1 MVTWISHFC
10 KGEKMFRICKL
21 CAGLAAFLILC
32 SCNEDKKASAEAD
45 KPTAI
50 SVDAVQVEPQNIP
63 LSFEFSARAQGYKET
78 QVRARVG
85 GILLKKNYIEGAE
98 VKEGDVLFEIDPNEY
113 RAKLN
118 NAKANLAKA
127 QAQLHRAETEWDRI
141 EKLFKQR
148 VVSEKSRDDAL
159 AELES
164 QKAAVLMAESEVE
177 TAQLNFDY
185 TKVTAPIS
193 GVTGMEEQSV
203 GSLISATGLLTTITQ
218 LDPIYVIF
226 SASESEMMS
235 LANMVRSGLVKN
247 PENKSEVIA
256 KVKFSNDVFYPLDG
270 EINFINSG
278 IDEGT
283 GTIKLRAV
291 FPNPKRQLKPGQ
303 FLRLVMEGLTRINAL
318 VVPQESIMQG
328 GNGSYLYIVN
338 DKNMVEAVNV
348 QTGLMTKEGGWI
360 IDGGLKAGDKVII
373 SNLMKI
379 RPGMTVEPNM
389 TEVLQKNEDVED

>member
-1 MVTWISHFC
+1 MWKNSKLLAGLVVALS
-10 KGEKMFRICKL
+10 L
-21 CAGLAAFLILC
+21 CAC
-32 SCNEDKKASAEAD
+32 KEDKNASQDMTAKTTALPVNVLQVAAEN
-45 KPTAI
+45 
-50 SVDAVQVEPQNIP
+50 VP

-78 QVRARVG
+78 EVRARVS
-85 GILLKKNYIEGAE
+85 GILLKKNYIEGSE

-113 RAKLN
+113 KAKLN

-127 QAQLHRAETEWDRI
+127 KAQLRRAETEWARI

-148 VVSEKSRDDAL
+148 VVSEKSRDDAQ
-159 AELES
+159 AELEA

-193 GVTGMEEQSV
+193 GITGMGVQSE
-203 GSLISATGLLTTITQ
+203 GSLISATGLLTNITQ

-226 SASESEMMS
+226 SASESEMLS
-235 LANMVRSGLVKN
+235 LSGMVANGLIKN
-247 PENKSEVIA
+247 PENKSEIVA
-256 KVKFSNDVFYPLDG
+256 KVKFSNDSFYEQSG
-270 EINFINSG
+270 QINFINSG

-291 FPNPKRQLKPGQ
+291 FPNPKKQLKPGQ
-303 FLRLVMEGLTRINAL
+303 FLRLVMEGLTRVNAL
-318 VVPQESIMQG
+318 IVPQESIMQG
-328 GNGSYLYIVN
+328 ANGSYVYIVN
-338 DKNMVEAVNV
+338 AQNVVESVNI

-360 IDGGLKAGDKVII
+360 VDSGLKAGDRVVV

-379 RPGMTVEPNM
+379 RPGMTVAPQM
-389 TEVLQKNEDVED
+389 VQPSAQKVTVED

>member
-1 MVTWISHFC
+1 MWKSS
-10 KGEKMFRICKL
+10 KL
-21 CAGLAAFLILC
+21 LAGLAVVLSLC
-32 SCNEDKKASAEAD
+32 ACKEDKS
-45 KPTAI
+45 
-50 SVDAVQVEPQNIP
+50 AVQNAAAKTAALPVNVLEVAAEDVP

-78 QVRARVG
+78 EVRARVS
-85 GILLKKNYIEGAE
+85 GILLKKNYIEGSE
-98 VKEGDVLFEIDPNEY
+98 VKEGDVLFEIDPKEY
-113 RAKLN
+113 KARLN

-127 QAQLHRAETEWDRI
+127 KAQLRRAETEWARI

-148 VVSEKSRDDAL
+148 VVSEKSRDDAQ
-159 AELES
+159 AELEA

-193 GVTGMEEQSV
+193 GVTGMEVQSE
-203 GSLISATGLLTTITQ
+203 GSLISATGLLTNITQ

-235 LANMVRSGLVKN
+235 LSGMVNNGLICN
-247 PENKSEVIA
+247 PENKSEIVA
-256 KVKFSNDVFYPLDG
+256 KVKFSNDSFYPLPG
-270 EINFINSG
+270 QINFINSG

-291 FPNPKRQLKPGQ
+291 FPNPKKQLKPGQ
-303 FLRLVMEGLTRINAL
+303 FLRLVMEGLTRVNAL
-318 VVPQESIMQG
+318 IVPQEAIMQG
-328 GNGSYLYIVN
+328 ANGSYVYIVN
-338 DKNMVEAVNV
+338 DKKMVEAVNI

-360 IDGGLKAGDKVII
+360 VDSGLKAGDRVIV

-379 RPGMTVEPNM
+379 RPGMTVDP
-389 TEVLQKNEDVED
+389 KNVGQPAERETVEE

>member
-1 MVTWISHFC
+1 MWKSS
-10 KGEKMFRICKL
+10 KL
-21 CAGLAAFLILC
+21 LAGLAVVLSLC
-32 SCNEDKKASAEAD
+32 ACKEDKS
-45 KPTAI
+45 
-50 SVDAVQVEPQNIP
+50 AVQNAAAKTAALPVNVLEVAAEDVP

-78 QVRARVG
+78 EVRARVS
-85 GILLKKNYIEGAE
+85 GILLKKNYVEGSE
-98 VKEGDVLFEIDPNEY
+98 VREGDVLFEIDPKEY
-113 RAKLN
+113 KARLN

-127 QAQLHRAETEWDRI
+127 KAQLRRAETEWARI

-148 VVSEKSRDDAL
+148 VVSEKSRDDAQ
-159 AELES
+159 AELEA

-193 GVTGMEEQSV
+193 GVTGMEVQSE
-203 GSLISATGLLTTITQ
+203 GSLISATGLLTNITQ

-235 LANMVRSGLVKN
+235 LSNMVNNGLIRN
-247 PENKSEVIA
+247 PENKSEIVA
-256 KVKFSNDVFYPLDG
+256 KVKFSNDSFYPLPG
-270 EINFINSG
+270 QINFSNSG

-291 FPNPKRQLKPGQ
+291 FPNPKKQLKPGQ
-303 FLRLVMEGLTRINAL
+303 FLRLVMEGLTRVNAL
-318 VVPQESIMQG
+318 IVPQEAIMQG
-328 GNGSYLYIVN
+328 ANGSYVYIVN
-338 DKNMVEAVNV
+338 DKNMVESVNI

-360 IDGGLKAGDKVII
+360 VDSGLKAGDRVIV

-379 RPGMTVEPNM
+379 RPGMTVDP
-389 TEVLQKNEDVED
+389 KNVEQPAEQETVEE

>member
-1 MVTWISHFC
+1 MWKSS
-10 KGEKMFRICKL
+10 KL
-21 CAGLAAFLILC
+21 LAGLAVVLSLC
-32 SCNEDKKASAEAD
+32 ACKEDKS
-45 KPTAI
+45 
-50 SVDAVQVEPQNIP
+50 AVQNAAAKTAALPVNVLEVAAEDVP

-78 QVRARVG
+78 EVRARVS
-85 GILLKKNYIEGAE
+85 GILLKKNYVEGSE
-98 VKEGDVLFEIDPNEY
+98 VREGDVLFEIDPKEY
-113 RAKLN
+113 KARLN

-127 QAQLHRAETEWDRI
+127 KAQLRRAETEWARI

-148 VVSEKSRDDAL
+148 VVSEKSRDDAQ
-159 AELES
+159 AELEA

-193 GVTGMEEQSV
+193 GVTGMEVQSE
-203 GSLISATGLLTTITQ
+203 GSLISATGLLTNITQ

-235 LANMVRSGLVKN
+235 LSNMVNNGLIRN
-247 PENKSEVIA
+247 PENKSEIVA
-256 KVKFSNDVFYPLDG
+256 KVKFSNDSFYPLPG
-270 EINFINSG
+270 QINFINSG

-291 FPNPKRQLKPGQ
+291 FPNPKKQLKPGQ
-303 FLRLVMEGLTRINAL
+303 FLRLVMEGLTRVNAL
-318 VVPQESIMQG
+318 IVPQEAIMQG
-328 GNGSYLYIVN
+328 ANGSYVYIVN
-338 DKNMVEAVNV
+338 DKNMVESVNI

-360 IDGGLKAGDKVII
+360 VDSGLKAGDRVIV

-379 RPGMTVEPNM
+379 RPGMTVDP
-389 TEVLQKNEDVED
+389 KNVGQPAERETVEE

>member
-1 MVTWISHFC
+1 MWKSS
-10 KGEKMFRICKL
+10 KL
-21 CAGLAAFLILC
+21 LAGLAVVLSLC
-32 SCNEDKKASAEAD
+32 ACKEDKS
-45 KPTAI
+45 
-50 SVDAVQVEPQNIP
+50 AVQNAAAKTAALPVNVLEVAAEDVP

-78 QVRARVG
+78 EVRARVS
-85 GILLKKNYIEGAE
+85 GILLKKNYVEGSQ
-98 VKEGDVLFEIDPNEY
+98 VKEGDVLFEIDPKEY
-113 RAKLN
+113 KAKLN

-127 QAQLHRAETEWDRI
+127 KAQLRRAETEWARI

-148 VVSEKSRDDAL
+148 VVSEKSRDDAQ
-159 AELES
+159 AELEA

-193 GVTGMEEQSV
+193 GVTGMEVQSE
-203 GSLISATGLLTTITQ
+203 GSLISATGLLTNITQ

-235 LANMVRSGLVKN
+235 LSNMVNNGLIRN
-247 PENKSEVIA
+247 PENKSEIVA
-256 KVKFSNDVFYPLDG
+256 KVKFSNDSFYPLPG
-270 EINFINSG
+270 QINFINSG

-291 FPNPKRQLKPGQ
+291 FPNPKKQLKPGQ
-303 FLRLVMEGLTRINAL
+303 FLRLVMEGLTRVNAL
-318 VVPQESIMQG
+318 IVPQEAIMQG
-328 GNGSYLYIVN
+328 ANGSYVYIVN
-338 DKNMVEAVNV
+338 DKNMVESVNI

-360 IDGGLKAGDKVII
+360 VDSGLKAGDRVIV

-379 RPGMTVEPNM
+379 RPGMTVDP
-389 TEVLQKNEDVED
+389 KNVEQPAERETVEE

>member
-1 MVTWISHFC
+1 MWKSS
-10 KGEKMFRICKL
+10 KL
-21 CAGLAAFLILC
+21 LAGLAVVLSLC
-32 SCNEDKKASAEAD
+32 ACKEDKS
-45 KPTAI
+45 
-50 SVDAVQVEPQNIP
+50 AVQNAAAKTAALPVNVLEVAAEDVP

-78 QVRARVG
+78 EVRARVS
-85 GILLKKNYIEGAE
+85 GILLKKNYIEGSE
-98 VKEGDVLFEIDPNEY
+98 VKEGDVLFEIDPKEY
-113 RAKLN
+113 KARLN

-127 QAQLHRAETEWDRI
+127 KAQLRRAETEWARI

-148 VVSEKSRDDAL
+148 VVSEKSRDDAQ
-159 AELES
+159 AELEA

-193 GVTGMEEQSV
+193 GVTGMEVQSE
-203 GSLISATGLLTTITQ
+203 GSLISATGLLTNITQ

-235 LANMVRSGLVKN
+235 LSNMVNNGLIRN
-247 PENKSEVIA
+247 PENKSEIVA
-256 KVKFSNDVFYPLDG
+256 KVKFSNDSFYPLPG
-270 EINFINSG
+270 QINFINSG

-291 FPNPKRQLKPGQ
+291 FPNPKKQLKPGQ
-303 FLRLVMEGLTRINAL
+303 FLRLVMEGLTRVNAL
-318 VVPQESIMQG
+318 IVPQEAIMQG
-328 GNGSYLYIVN
+328 ANGSYVYIVN
-338 DKNMVEAVNV
+338 DKNMVESVNI

-360 IDGGLKAGDKVII
+360 VDSGLKAGDRVIV

-379 RPGMTVEPNM
+379 RPGMTVDP
-389 TEVLQKNEDVED
+389 KNVEQPAERETVEE

>member
-1 MVTWISHFC
+1 MWKSS
-10 KGEKMFRICKL
+10 KL
-21 CAGLAAFLILC
+21 LAGLAVVLSLC
-32 SCNEDKKASAEAD
+32 ACKEDKS
-45 KPTAI
+45 
-50 SVDAVQVEPQNIP
+50 AVQNAAAKTAALPVNVLEVAAEDVP

-78 QVRARVG
+78 EVRARVS
-85 GILLKKNYIEGAE
+85 GILLKKNYIEGSE
-98 VKEGDVLFEIDPNEY
+98 VKEGDVLFEIDPKEY
-113 RAKLN
+113 KARLN

-127 QAQLHRAETEWDRI
+127 KAQLRRAETEWARI

-148 VVSEKSRDDAL
+148 VVSEKSRDDAQ
-159 AELES
+159 AELEA

-193 GVTGMEEQSV
+193 GVTGMEVQSE
-203 GSLISATGLLTTITQ
+203 GSLISATGLLTNITQ

-235 LANMVRSGLVKN
+235 LSGMVNNGLIRN
-247 PENKSEVIA
+247 PENKSEIVA
-256 KVKFSNDVFYPLDG
+256 KVKFSNDSFYPLPG
-270 EINFINSG
+270 QINFINSG

-291 FPNPKRQLKPGQ
+291 FPNPKKQLKPGQ
-303 FLRLVMEGLTRINAL
+303 FLRLVMEGLTRVNAL
-318 VVPQESIMQG
+318 IVPQEAIMQG
-328 GNGSYLYIVN
+328 ANGSYVYIVN
-338 DKNMVEAVNV
+338 DKKMVEAVNI

-360 IDGGLKAGDKVII
+360 VDSGLKAGDRVIV

-379 RPGMTVEPNM
+379 RPGMTVDP
-389 TEVLQKNEDVED
+389 KNVGQPAERETVEE

>member
-1 MVTWISHFC
+1 M
-10 KGEKMFRICKL
+10 KGRNMWKNSKL
-21 CAGLAAFLILC
+21 LAGLAIVLILC
-32 SCNEDKKASAEAD
+32 ACKEEQSTSASAA
-45 KPTAI
+45 KSASMPVNVLKVTAED
-50 SVDAVQVEPQNIP
+50 VP

-78 QVRARVG
+78 EVRARVS
-85 GILLKKNYIEGAE
+85 GILLKKNYVEGSE

-127 QAQLHRAETEWDRI
+127 KAQLRRSETEWARI
-141 EKLFKQR
+141 DKLFKQR
-148 VVSEKSRDDAL
+148 VVSEKSRDDTQAD
-159 AELES
+159 LEA

-193 GVTGMEEQSV
+193 G
-203 GSLISATGLLTTITQ
+203 LTNITQ

-235 LANMVRSGLVKN
+235 LANMVDHGLIKN
-247 PENKSEVIA
+247 PENKSEIIA
-256 KVKFSNDVFYPLDG
+256 KVKFSDDSVYPLPG
-270 EINFINSG
+270 KINFINSG

-291 FPNPKRQLKPGQ
+291 FQNPKKRLMPGQ
-303 FLRLVMEGLTRINAL
+303 FLRLVMEGLTRVNAL
-318 VVPQESIMQG
+318 IVPQEAIMQG
-328 GNGSYLYIVN
+328 ANGSYVYIVN
-338 DKNMVEAVNV
+338 DKNMVESVNI

-360 IDGGLKAGDKVII
+360 VDSGLKAGDRVVV

-379 RPGMTVEPNM
+379 RPGMTVEPK
-389 TEVLQKNEDVED
+389 EVLAQQSNETVED

>member
-1 MVTWISHFC
+1 MWKSS
-10 KGEKMFRICKL
+10 KL
-21 CAGLAAFLILC
+21 LAGLAVVLSLC
-32 SCNEDKKASAEAD
+32 ACKEDKS
-45 KPTAI
+45 
-50 SVDAVQVEPQNIP
+50 AVQNAAAKTAALPVNVLEVAAEDVP

-78 QVRARVG
+78 EVRARVS
-85 GILLKKNYIEGAE
+85 GILLKKNYVEGSQ
-98 VKEGDVLFEIDPNEY
+98 VKEGDVLFEIDPKEY
-113 RAKLN
+113 KARLN

-127 QAQLHRAETEWDRI
+127 KAQLRRAETEWARI

-148 VVSEKSRDDAL
+148 VVSEKSRDDAQ
-159 AELES
+159 AELEA

-193 GVTGMEEQSV
+193 GVTGMEVQSE
-203 GSLISATGLLTTITQ
+203 GSLISATGLLTNITQ

-235 LANMVRSGLVKN
+235 LSNMVDNGLIRN
-247 PENKSEVIA
+247 PENKSEVVA
-256 KVKFSNDVFYPLDG
+256 KVKFSNDSVYPLPG

-283 GTIKLRAV
+283 GHIKLRAV
-291 FPNPKRQLKPGQ
+291 FPNPKKRLKPGQ
-303 FLRLVMEGLTRINAL
+303 FLRLVMEGLTRVNAL
-318 VVPQESIMQG
+318 IVPQEAIMQG
-328 GNGSYLYIVN
+328 ANGSYVYIVN
-338 DKNMVEAVNV
+338 DKNMVESVNI

-360 IDGGLKAGDKVII
+360 VDSGLKAGDRVIV

-379 RPGMTVEPNM
+379 RPGMTVDP
-389 TEVLQKNEDVED
+389 KNVEQPAERETVEE

>member
-1 MVTWISHFC
+1 MWKSS
-10 KGEKMFRICKL
+10 KL
-21 CAGLAAFLILC
+21 LAGLAVVLSLC
-32 SCNEDKKASAEAD
+32 ACKEDKSEVQNAAAKTAALPVNVLEVAAED
-45 KPTAI
+45 
-50 SVDAVQVEPQNIP
+50 VP

-78 QVRARVG
+78 EVRARVS
-85 GILLKKNYIEGAE
+85 GILLKKNYIEGSE
-98 VKEGDVLFEIDPNEY
+98 VREGDVLFEIDPKEY
-113 RAKLN
+113 KARLN

-127 QAQLHRAETEWDRI
+127 KAQLRRAETEWARI

-148 VVSEKSRDDAL
+148 VVSEKSRDDAQ
-159 AELES
+159 AELEA

-193 GVTGMEEQSV
+193 GVTGMEVQSE
-203 GSLISATGLLTTITQ
+203 GSLISATGLLTNITQ

-235 LANMVRSGLVKN
+235 LSNMVDNGLIRN
-247 PENKSEVIA
+247 PENKSEVVA
-256 KVKFSNDVFYPLDG
+256 KVKFSNDSVYPLPG

-291 FPNPKRQLKPGQ
+291 FPNPKKRLKPGQ
-303 FLRLVMEGLTRINAL
+303 FLRLVMEGLTRVNAL
-318 VVPQESIMQG
+318 IVPQEAIMQCV
-328 GNGSYLYIVN
+328 NGAYVYIVN
-338 DKNMVEAVNV
+338 DKNMVESVNI

-360 IDGGLKAGDKVII
+360 VDSGLKAGDRVIV

-379 RPGMTVEPNM
+379 RPGMTVDP
-389 TEVLQKNEDVED
+389 KNVEQPAERETVEE

>member
-1 MVTWISHFC
+1 MWKSS
-10 KGEKMFRICKL
+10 KL
-21 CAGLAAFLILC
+21 LAGLAVVLSLC
-32 SCNEDKKASAEAD
+32 ACKEDKS
-45 KPTAI
+45 
-50 SVDAVQVEPQNIP
+50 AVQNAAAKTAALPVNVLEVAAEDVP

-78 QVRARVG
+78 EVRARVS
-85 GILLKKNYIEGAE
+85 GILLKKNYVEGSE
-98 VKEGDVLFEIDPNEY
+98 VREGDVLFEIDPKEY
-113 RAKLN
+113 KARLN

-127 QAQLHRAETEWDRI
+127 KAQLRRAETEWARI

-148 VVSEKSRDDAL
+148 VVSEKSRDDAQ
-159 AELES
+159 AELEA

-193 GVTGMEEQSV
+193 GVTGMEVQSE
-203 GSLISATGLLTTITQ
+203 GSLISATGLLTNITQ

-235 LANMVRSGLVKN
+235 LSNMVNNGLIRN
-247 PENKSEVIA
+247 PENKSEIVA
-256 KVKFSNDVFYPLDG
+256 KVKFSNDSFYPLPG
-270 EINFINSG
+270 QINFINSG

-291 FPNPKRQLKPGQ
+291 FPNPKKQLKPGQ
-303 FLRLVMEGLTRINAL
+303 FLRLVMEGLTRVNAL
-318 VVPQESIMQG
+318 IVPQEAIMQG
-328 GNGSYLYIVN
+328 ANGSYVYIVN
-338 DKNMVEAVNV
+338 DKNMVESVNI

-360 IDGGLKAGDKVII
+360 VDSGLKAGDRVIV

-379 RPGMTVEPNM
+379 RPGMTVDP
-389 TEVLQKNEDVED
+389 KNVEQPAEQETVEE

>member
-1 MVTWISHFC
+1 MWKSS
-10 KGEKMFRICKL
+10 KL
-21 CAGLAAFLILC
+21 LAGLAVVLSLC
-32 SCNEDKKASAEAD
+32 ACKEDKS
-45 KPTAI
+45 
-50 SVDAVQVEPQNIP
+50 AVQNAAAKTAALPVNVLEVAAEDVP

-78 QVRARVG
+78 EVRARVS
-85 GILLKKNYIEGAE
+85 GILLKKNYIEGSE
-98 VKEGDVLFEIDPNEY
+98 VREGDVLFEIDPKEY
-113 RAKLN
+113 KARLN

-127 QAQLHRAETEWDRI
+127 KAQLRRAETEWARI

-148 VVSEKSRDDAL
+148 VVSEKSRDDAQ
-159 AELES
+159 AELEA

-193 GVTGMEEQSV
+193 GVTGMEVQSE
-203 GSLISATGLLTTITQ
+203 GSLISATGLLTNITQ

-235 LANMVRSGLVKN
+235 FSNMVDNGLIRN
-247 PENKSEVIA
+247 PENKSEVVA
-256 KVKFSNDVFYPLDG
+256 KVKFSNDSVYPLPG

-291 FPNPKRQLKPGQ
+291 FPNPKKQLKPGQ
-303 FLRLVMEGLTRINAL
+303 FLRLVMEGLTRVNAL
-318 VVPQESIMQG
+318 IVPQEAIMQG
-328 GNGSYLYIVN
+328 ANGSYVYIVN
-338 DKNMVEAVNV
+338 DKNMVESVNI

-360 IDGGLKAGDKVII
+360 VDSGLKAGDRVIV

-379 RPGMTVEPNM
+379 RPGMTVDP
-389 TEVLQKNEDVED
+389 KNVEQPAERETVEE